1 MGNKPK
7 WFGLTDTI
15 ICIVLFSIGG
25 FFFVGRYVP
34 NITWSIL
41 RYDCLSEMHT

>member
-7 WFGLTDTI
+7 WFGLKDTI

-25 FFFVGRYVP
+25 FVFFFFVGRYVP

-41 RYDCLSEMHT
+41 RYDSLFI